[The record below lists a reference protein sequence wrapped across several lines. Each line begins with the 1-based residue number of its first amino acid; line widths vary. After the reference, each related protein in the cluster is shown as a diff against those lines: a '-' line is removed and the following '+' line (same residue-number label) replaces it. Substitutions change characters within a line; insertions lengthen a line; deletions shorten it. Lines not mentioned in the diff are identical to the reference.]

1 MWLQDFFGRPAS
13 QLKSSRDQITSHRD
27 RHRCRPRNFERL
39 ETRHLLAAAPVTFSQ
54 AIFTPLN
61 PISVSQTTGEK
72 PESKLWENDG
82 HWWSVM
88 PDSSGTWIWR
98 LDGTTWDH
106 VLRLTTQNSF
116 RADVLP
122 QGNVDQI
129 FLFDGPNS
137 ELASVEYVSGGAGSY
152 EFWSQRSSLTNIAL
166 PSSSETATIA
176 VDGNGRMWVASDAS
190 TTVEVRYSDGN
201 YSSFS
206 APITIGTGITTDDI
220 SDITALPDGSVGVL
234 WSNQNAKRFYFRV
247 HQPGDDPANWST
259 AEIAAGQAALNV
271 GAGMADD
278 HLHMAVA
285 ADGTIY
291 AAVKTSYDTSGKTK
305 LGLIVRRPNGVW
317 DPTLY
322 PIDTSGTRPIVLLD
336 ESIGRLLVAYT
347 STEGGGDIL
356 YRESPLDN
364 ISFSAKATLMSG
376 GSLNNVT
383 STKQNITDQV
393 VLMAE
398 GSGKASSVLLQ
409 IPLTVGAPAN
419 QGLQV
424 QAGADQTI
432 QLPAG
437 ASLQGA
443 VTENGLPAAPGSVN
457 TTWSETSG
465 PGVATFSIASA
476 LQTAVTFSAPG
487 TYVLRLAGDDG
498 THQAFDESTV
508 IVNPILPPTGTKAT
522 VSFQD
527 GGSYTGTRDTT
538 LLSKSANS
546 NQGTKKSNTIDGS
559 PDDAALIAW
568 NTSTIPTGSTVTSAT
583 ITLNITG
590 TSKNTYQIYE
600 LKQNWTETG
609 ATWNRFSA
617 ASLWSTA
624 GAQGA
629 NDRGTTVLGTVT
641 ASKKGLLTIT
651 LNAAGIA
658 VVQKWV
664 NNPATNFGFTIQ
676 NYSNADAF
684 VFDSREATKAANR
697 PKLTI
702 GYNLPAP
709 AMLVSAGADQ
719 NVQLADGATLHGSF
733 SYVNSAPLP
742 SSFSALWT
750 VTGSPAGS
758 TVSFGT
764 PTALESTV
772 TFSDPGTYVLRLSID
787 DGVQTAFDELTIIV
801 S

>member
-13 QLKSSRDQITSHRD
+13 LRKSSRDQITSHRD
-27 RHRCRPRNFERL
+27 RHRSRPRNFERL

-137 ELASVEYVSGGAGSY
+137 ELASVEYVPGGAGSY
-152 EFWSQRSSLTNIAL
+152 EFWSQRSSLTNITL

-247 HQPGDDPANWST
+247 HQPGDDPTNWST

-356 YRESPLDN
+356 YRETPLDN

-398 GSGKASSVLLQ
+398 GGGKASSVLLQ
-409 IPLTVGAPAN
+409 IPTNVGAPAN

-432 QLPAG
+432 QLPTG
-437 ASLQGA
+437 ASLHGS
-443 VTENGLPAAPGSVN
+443 VTDNGLLPAPGSVN

-465 PGVATFSIASA
+465 PGTAVFADPSA
-476 LQTAVTFSAPG
+476 LQTTVTFSAPG

-498 THQAFDESTV
+498 THQAFDELTV
-508 IVNPILPPTGTKAT
+508 IVKPILPPTGTKAT

-527 GGSYTGTRDTT
+527 G
-538 LLSKSANS
+538 A
-546 NQGTKKSNTIDGS
+546 
-559 PDDAALIAW
+559 
-568 NTSTIPTGSTVTSAT
+568 
-583 ITLNITG
+583 
-590 TSKNTYQIYE
+590 
-600 LKQNWTETG
+600 
-609 ATWNRFSA
+609 
-617 ASLWSTA
+617 
-624 GAQGA
+624 
-629 NDRGTTVLGTVT
+629 
-641 ASKKGLLTIT
+641 
-651 LNAAGIA
+651 
-658 VVQKWV
+658 
-664 NNPATNFGFTIQ
+664 
-676 NYSNADAF
+676 
-684 VFDSREATKAANR
+684 
-697 PKLTI
+697 
-702 GYNLPAP
+702 
-709 AMLVSAGADQ
+709 
-719 NVQLADGATLHGSF
+719 
-733 SYVNSAPLP
+733 
-742 SSFSALWT
+742 
-750 VTGSPAGS
+750 
-758 TVSFGT
+758 
-764 PTALESTV
+764 
-772 TFSDPGTYVLRLSID
+772 
-787 DGVQTAFDELTIIV
+787 
-801 S
+801 